1 MFYKGTRL
9 VKFRFI
15 ILLILSKTAKNS
27 LLKGGFCTL
36 KRLYSKKAAI

>member
-15 ILLILSKTAKNS
+15 ILLILGKTAKNS
-27 LLKGGFCTL
+27 LFKGEFCTL
-36 KRLYSKKAAI
+36 RRLYSKKAAM